1 MPSAGTDW
9 IEEQPDILRATAECP
24 AITSEIIG
32 ELKRRAVASPR
43 RRARWCAHPGNQ
55 SDTQEMVIVLT
66 RDSCIPPHRH
76 PGRSELLCV
85 LEGRAKAWFF
95 DEAGRV
101 LRCLHMTPP
110 AEGGTFLYRTK
121 PEEFH
126 TLELETEFFV
136 FLETTKGP
144 FDPGATEV
152 AAFAPAEMNTD
163 AYAVFFEGLK
173 QS

>member
-32 ELKRRAVASPR
+32 ELKRRAAVSPR
-43 RRARWCAHPGNQ
+43 RRARWCAHSDNAA
-55 SDTQEMVIVLT
+55 DTQEMVIVLT
-66 RDSCIPPHRH
+66 KDSCIPPHRH
-76 PGRSELLCV
+76 PDRSETLCV

-110 AEGGTFLYRTK
+110 TEGGTFLYRAK
-121 PEEFH
+121 PDEFH

-144 FDPGATEV
+144 FKPGATEV

-163 AYAVFFEGLK
+163 AYAVFVGGLK